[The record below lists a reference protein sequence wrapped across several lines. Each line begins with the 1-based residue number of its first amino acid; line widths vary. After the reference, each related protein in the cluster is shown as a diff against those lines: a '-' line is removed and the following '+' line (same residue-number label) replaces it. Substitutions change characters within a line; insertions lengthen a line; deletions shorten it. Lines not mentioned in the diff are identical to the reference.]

1 MAPMLKLI
9 PTPTPP
15 SFDTTALDRVLA
27 ERWNASVRQ
36 QISDQAEPRSF
47 PSPGPLHKINML
59 LGAYMAGGLGCLL
72 QRALQMIPEGEE
84 YQRHNLFGSRDY
96 VFRFMPTE
104 NIDLTM
110 MFKFCD
116 GSQPVLD
123 PEECKEFADNYELYY
138 FRPNI
143 PKLTAI
149 QVFELSVAVNS
160 AGIVLEWNTMPE
172 FISLLFDEMYQTKD
186 NGGIPKPGVKNS
198 IQEMGRM
205 AREAAGKHEL
215 LRTHFA
221 AMRFVESDV
230 IQEHIADI
238 QESVEDMEDL
248 LETDAEV
255 YGSFIKLP
263 SGPAWW
269 ELWALVSAQP
279 DAPTQGEFS
288 RYLNER
294 RDVEANEFARST
306 CELRASS
313 LRRSL
318 RFYKEVLA
326 GLEGGRELI
335 EEDKQAEQQA
345 LRDAAAAAQNLLA
358 GTQPL
363 PLRPAGPGNGLP
375 GANIHNNTPAYNTP
389 AGTTPAE
396 SREQTP

>member
-1 MAPMLKLI
+1 MAPKLKLT

-15 SFDTTALDRVLA
+15 SFDTTNLDRALA
-27 ERWNASVRQ
+27 ERWNASVKQ

-72 QRALQMIPEGEE
+72 QRALQMVPEGEE
-84 YQRHNLFGSRDY
+84 
-96 VFRFMPTE
+96 FMPTE

-123 PEECKEFADNYELYY
+123 PEECEEFADNYELFY
-138 FRPNI
+138 FRPDV

-149 QVFELSVAVNS
+149 QVFEMSVAVNS

-172 FISLLFDEMYQTKD
+172 FIALLFEEMYQTKD
-186 NGGIPKPGVKNS
+186 DGGIPKPGVKNS
-198 IQEMGRM
+198 IQELGRM
-205 AREAAGKHEL
+205 AKEAAGKHEL

-221 AMRFVESDV
+221 AMRFVEADV
-230 IQEHIADI
+230 IQEHIDDI
-238 QESVEDMEDL
+238 QESVDHMEDL

-255 YGSFIKLP
+255 YGLFIKLP
-263 SGPAWW
+263 NGPAWW
-269 ELWALVSAQP
+269 ELWAIVSAQP

-294 RDVEANEFARST
+294 RDVEADQFAREM
-306 CELRASS
+306 CGLRAPS
-313 LRRSL
+313 LRRVL

-326 GLEGGRELI
+326 GLEGGQKLI
-335 EEDKQAEQQA
+335 QEDKQAEQQA

-363 PLRPAGPGNGLP
+363 PVRPAGPGNGLP
-375 GANIHNNTPAYNTP
+375 GANIHNNTPADNTP
-389 AGTTPAE
+389 AGVTPAE